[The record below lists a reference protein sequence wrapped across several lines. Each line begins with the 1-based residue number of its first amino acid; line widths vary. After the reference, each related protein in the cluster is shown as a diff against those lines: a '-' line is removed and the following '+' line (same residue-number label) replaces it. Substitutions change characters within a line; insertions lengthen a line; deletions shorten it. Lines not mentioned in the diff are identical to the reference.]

1 MAVPL
6 LDVVAQN
13 RALES
18 ELQDAFRRVLRSG
31 HYILGDEVQLFEKEM
46 ATRCDA
52 AHGIGTSSDTDALLL
67 ALLSLGIGPRR

>member
-1 MAVPL
+1 MPL

-18 ELQDAFRRVLRSG
+18 ELQDAFSRVLRSG

-46 ATRCDA
+46 ATRCGA
-52 AHGIGTSSDTDALLL
+52 AHGIGASSGMMR
-67 ALLSLGIGPRR
+67 S